1 MRCQLAI
8 VVCVLLVCSFLAY
21 YAPHFDASIKA
32 TALRAFEGN
41 LLAMV
46 DGVDDSGVDKVWK
59 RPQYR
64 DTSRSRPGRPPAP
77 LGGGAKIATAVR
89 AGDSPKG
96 STAARRKRITPFISK
111 KVAARQNFR
120 CAMCGNLLTE
130 DWEIDHI
137 VPLHARGSPVGTASK
152 FENDLDGLQALHKR
166 CHLLKSSMEQRS
178 A

>member
-1 MRCQLAI
+1 MRFQLAVI
-8 VVCVLLVCSFLAY
+8 VCLLLACSFLAY
-21 YAPHFDASIKA
+21 YAPHCKASLKA
-32 TALRAFEGN
+32 NALRAFEGN
-41 LLAMV
+41 FLAMV
-46 DGVDDSGVDKVWK
+46 EGGDDSVDDEVWK
-59 RPQYR
+59 RSQYR
-64 DTSRSRPGRPPAP
+64 DSSRSGSGGPPAP